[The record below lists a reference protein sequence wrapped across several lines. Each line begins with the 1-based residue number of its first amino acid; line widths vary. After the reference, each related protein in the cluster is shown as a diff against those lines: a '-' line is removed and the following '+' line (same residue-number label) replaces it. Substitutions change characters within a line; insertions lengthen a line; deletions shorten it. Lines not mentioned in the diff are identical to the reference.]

1 MDSIPKWLQCA
12 LIVLLSV
19 SVFGGAVSWFVIAW
33 AIAAFLSRF

>member
-19 SVFGGAVSWFVIAW
+19 SVLGGAVSWFMIAW